1 MTGPLE
7 RTSFL
12 TSANSTFV
20 AELYARYLEKPATVD
35 SEWAAFFDELKDD
48 APDILKDLVGASW
61 SPRETA
67 VIGTETAAEVLSTN
81 GATAPGSDG
90 ANLSD
95 VTRDSIQA
103 LMIIRSHRV
112 RGHLYAELDPLGL
125 EQPLSHT
132 ELDPES
138 YGFSESDY
146 DREIYIHDRLG
157 LGEKA
162 PLRDIVER
170 VRATYCG
177 HIGVEYMHITSTDE
191 KVWIQDRIEAIGNQ
205 TDFTDI
211 GKVTILERLTEAE
224 QFEQFLHVKHTG
236 TKRFGLDGGESLVP
250 ALEQVLKRG
259 SQLGVEEVVIGMPH
273 RGRLNVLANVMN
285 KPFSAIFSEFQ
296 GTAATPED
304 VQGSGDVKYHLGT
317 SADREFDGKQVHLS
331 LAANPSHLEAVD
343 PVVVGK
349 VRAKQRQRGD
359 KERRKVLGLLMHGDA
374 AFGGQG
380 IVAETFGLS
389 DIKGYRTGG
398 TIHVVVNNQ
407 IGFTTNPASTRTS
420 RYPTEI
426 AKMAQAPIFH
436 VNGDDV
442 EAVIHVSRIAA
453 EFRHEFRKDVVIDM
467 WCYRRFGHNEGD
479 EPAFT
484 QPKMYRAIADHPTVR
499 EIYANQLIAEGVVTE
514 EQVAEIQDNV
524 RTRLEA
530 DFEASKSYKPNKA
543 DWLEGKWQGL
553 TTAPSMEER
562 KGKTDVSMDLL
573 KEVGAAI
580 STVPE
585 DFNLNSKLRRFFDNR
600 RKTLEAGEGIDWAT
614 GESLAFGTLL
624 TEGHLVRLSGQDVA
638 RGTFSQRHVVVTDQ
652 ETEEPFIPL
661 EQIRPG
667 EQAKFIARNSTL
679 SEAAVL
685 GFEYGLSLADPDV
698 LVMWEAQFG
707 DFANGAQFIF
717 DQFISSAE
725 SKWLR
730 MSGLVML
737 LPHGFEGQGPEHS
750 SARLERYL
758 QLCAEDNWQVCNIT
772 TPANYFHAL
781 RRQIRRDFRKP
792 LVIMTPKSLLR
803 HKQAV
808 STLEEFGPGT
818 SFNRVLPETGNLVA
832 RTKVRRV
839 VLCSGKVYY
848 DLLAA
853 REEMNISNV
862 ALIRMEQLYP
872 FPSVSLSKELKKY
885 PNADVVWCQE
895 EPKNMGAWT
904 YLDRRL
910 EELLGNVDIK
920 AERPVY
926 AGRPEASSPATGSF
940 GKHTKEQQA
949 LVEDALTV

>member
-1 MTGPLE
+1 
-7 RTSFL
+7 
-12 TSANSTFV
+12 
-20 AELYARYLEKPATVD
+20 
-35 SEWAAFFDELKDD
+35 
-48 APDILKDLVGASW
+48 
-61 SPRETA
+61 
-67 VIGTETAAEVLSTN
+67 
-81 GATAPGSDG
+81 
-90 ANLSD
+90 
-95 VTRDSIQA
+95 
-103 LMIIRSHRV
+103 
-112 RGHLYAELDPLGL
+112 
-125 EQPLSHT
+125 
-132 ELDPES
+132 
-138 YGFSESDY
+138 
-146 DREIYIHDRLG
+146 
-157 LGEKA
+157 
-162 PLRDIVER
+162 
-170 VRATYCG
+170 
-177 HIGVEYMHITSTDE
+177 
-191 KVWIQDRIEAIGNQ
+191 
-205 TDFTDI
+205 
-211 GKVTILERLTEAE
+211 
-224 QFEQFLHVKHTG
+224 
-236 TKRFGLDGGESLVP
+236 
-250 ALEQVLKRG
+250 
-259 SQLGVEEVVIGMPH
+259 
-273 RGRLNVLANVMN
+273 
-285 KPFSAIFSEFQ
+285 
-296 GTAATPED
+296 
-304 VQGSGDVKYHLGT
+304 
-317 SADREFDGKQVHLS
+317 
-331 LAANPSHLEAVD
+331 
-343 PVVVGK
+343 
-349 VRAKQRQRGD
+349 
-359 KERRKVLGLLMHGDA
+359 
-374 AFGGQG
+374 
-380 IVAETFGLS
+380 
-389 DIKGYRTGG
+389 
-398 TIHVVVNNQ
+398 
-407 IGFTTNPASTRTS
+407 
-420 RYPTEI
+420 
-426 AKMAQAPIFH
+426 
-436 VNGDDV
+436 
-442 EAVIHVSRIAA
+442 
-453 EFRHEFRKDVVIDM
+453 
-467 WCYRRFGHNEGD
+467 
-479 EPAFT
+479 
-484 QPKMYRAIADHPTVR
+484 
-499 EIYANQLIAEGVVTE
+499 
-514 EQVAEIQDNV
+514 
-524 RTRLEA
+524 
-530 DFEASKSYKPNKA
+530 
-543 DWLEGKWQGL
+543 
-553 TTAPSMEER
+553 MEER

-940 GKHTKEQQA
+940 GKHTKEQQG

>member
-1 MTGPLE
+1 MRDAGVSIESLIQ
-7 RTSFL
+7 
-12 TSANSTFV
+12 N
-20 AELYARYLEKPATVD
+20 
-35 SEWAAFFDELKDD
+35 D

-407 IGFTTNPASTRTS
+407 IGFTTNPAATRTS

-940 GKHTKEQQA
+940 GKHTKEQQG

>member
-407 IGFTTNPASTRTS
+407 IGFTTNPAATRTS